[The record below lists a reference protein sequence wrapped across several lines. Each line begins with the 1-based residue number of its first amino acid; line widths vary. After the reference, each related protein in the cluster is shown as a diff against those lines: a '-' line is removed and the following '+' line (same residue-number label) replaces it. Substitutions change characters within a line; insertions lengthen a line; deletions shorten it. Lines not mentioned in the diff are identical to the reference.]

1 MHLAA
6 QSKECHQSTE
16 ALTKQS
22 PTNSLIHSIF
32 HPLVGV
38 EVGNERLEDLVSI
51 PTHGLG
57 KGSLHGQGQ
66 VLLGLE
72 DGIKLEGR
80 KLGADHIVNV
90 GGNLAGGVG
99 QAVKGLEHLFS
110 ENLVLN
116 RHHGSDKDVIR
127 RLGLDPDVELLDTE
141 GESSD
146 ELLVGAADESKA
158 GLTEATVLAKGLDD
172 ADLGGRYG
180 EEALF
185 VEMKVW

>member
-90 GGNLAGGVG
+90 GGNLTGGIG
-99 QAVKGLEHLFS
+99 QGVKGFKHLFA
-110 ENLVLN
+110 EDLILH
-116 RHHGSDKDVIR
+116 RHHGGNEYIIR
-127 RLGLDPDVELLDTE
+127 RFGLHPNVELLDTE

-146 ELLVGAADESKA
+146 ELLVGAADESQA
-158 GLTEATVLAKGLDD
+158 GLTEAAVFAKRLDD
-172 ADLGGRYG
+172 ADLGG
-180 EEALF
+180 
-185 VEMKVW
+185 